1 MVNKGQHALKQKQVT
16 CFNDG
21 MKKSVLPLAYSKE
34 DNAKQRTLVMLSHVV
49 DGRQ

>member
-16 CFNDG
+16 YFNDG
-21 MKKSVLPLAYSKE
+21 IKKSVLPLAYSKE
-34 DNAKQRTLVMLSHVV
+34 DNAKQRTLVMLSHEA